1 MNLWQRLRMFR
12 WTRLAGLSREAAL
25 DLMDGIDG
33 DSATLSLRLGLSV
46 LRRRRLPT
54 ADDLARMDAEFQADP
69 ERQAEVARR
78 ILEDLGRRANEK
90 RLRGEAQQIVRQYLA
105 GKN

>member
-1 MNLWQRLRMFR
+1 MFW

-25 DLMDGIDG
+25 DLMDGIDDG

-54 ADDLARMDAEFQADP
+54 ADELARMDAEFQADP

-90 RLRGEAQQIVRQYLA
+90 RLRGEARQIVRQYLA